1 MCMVQVTIALYH
13 LLGVMLKR
21 EHFLNVTTVG
31 YSAVIFGW
39 VVLSDVTIFL
49 CSACPAYVQRANN
62 VPRVSTALP
71 FRDKKRI

>member
-1 MCMVQVTIALYH
+1 MVQVTIALYH

-21 EHFLNVTTVG
+21 EQFLNVTTVG

-39 VVLSDVTIFL
+39 VILSDVSIIL
-49 CSACPAYVQRANN
+49 CSTCPGYDQCAND

-71 FRDKKRI
+71 VRDIGQI